1 VNKATTGSKMWMLAL
16 SMMLALTVVL
26 SACGTSNDSKRN
38 TSGNNKGND
47 SATAAPEKVED
58 PANTD
63 TADAPKP
70 PAKVSILNAY
80 LSNTAPKDD
89 GAVVV
94 ETERIS
100 NAELDITW
108 VPYNVYNEKLNVTMT
123 SGEMPQ
129 VIMVE
134 NPFTTSI
141 LNGIKSGMF
150 WEIDPYLDE
159 FPNLKTFDAQVM
171 SNLSIEGKMYV
182 IPRPRPLVR
191 NGLIIREDW
200 LKKLNLDVPDTI
212 DELYNVLVA
221 FRDQDPDGNG
231 TADTYGMMFYE
242 GLIPPDIFAWHGA
255 PNNWKVVD
263 GKFVKDMETAE
274 YRDGL
279 KFVKKLYQENLI
291 NKEFPVQV
299 RNEARKDLYNNKVGA
314 SYEALDAVVP
324 YYYFQM
330 EETKNFFDLTA
341 GHPIEGK
348 AFSGQGHWGGAMIP
362 KTSVKTE
369 DELREVLRY
378 FDAQNSPE
386 ASEAF
391 TKLVNENEV
400 KASEEK
406 FNIDDL
412 KNLIVNNSAM
422 YPPGDSEMNVMLK
435 SRMEEHAA
443 VGVADPANGLI
454 SPTETEKSEQLK
466 TILADAKIQYV
477 LGKIDDAGLDAAVE
491 QWKKAGGAKV
501 AEEFAELYKNK

>member
-1 VNKATTGSKMWMLAL
+1 MNRTTGSRMWMLAL
-16 SMMLALTVVL
+16 SMMLAMTVIL
-26 SACGTSNDSKRN
+26 SACGAANDSKGN
-38 TSGNNKGND
+38 SGNNKGD
-47 SATAAPEKVED
+47 ASTATTTDKAGDA
-58 PANTD
+58 ANTVEAD
-63 TADAPKP
+63 TSQP

-89 GAVVV
+89 GAVVM

-150 WEIDPYLDE
+150 WELDPYLDE
-159 FPNLKTFDAQVM
+159 FPNLRTFDEQVM

-200 LKKLNLDVPDTI
+200 LKKLNLEIPVTI

-221 FRDQDPDGNG
+221 FRDRDPDENG
-231 TADTYGMMFYE
+231 VADTYGMMFYE
-242 GLIPPDIFAWHGA
+242 GTIPPDIFAWHNA
-255 PNNWKVVD
+255 PNNWKVED
-263 GKFVKDMETAE
+263 GKFVKDLETEE
-274 YRDGL
+274 YRNGL
-279 KFVKKLYQENLI
+279 KFVKKLYQEDLI
-291 NKEFPVQV
+291 NKDFPVVV

-330 EETKNFFDLTA
+330 EETQNFFDLTA

-391 TKLVNENEV
+391 TKLVNENET
-400 KASEEK
+400 KSSEEK
-406 FNIDDL
+406 F
-412 KNLIVNNSAM
+412 K
-422 YPPGDSEMNVMLK
+422 
-435 SRMEEHAA
+435 
-443 VGVADPANGLI
+443 
-454 SPTETEKSEQLK
+454 TEKSEQLK

-501 AEEFAELYKNK
+501 AEELAELYKNK